1 MNGPGTALGTAI
13 PMTDPS
19 DILQQLLVSQG
30 AWIAAAGVGL
40 AGYALSRPARK
51 IRSPRAHTYET
62 IALGAGAALIP
73 AASVHLGFL
82 LVLTPAA
89 VAGAA
94 ATLLEEVPRPVAVL
108 AGLLA
113 TLAFA
118 VTFVLARV
126 LPFGVVELTLGV
138 GVLAYV
144 LGRWT
149 DLHPASASRPTPL
162 LWIALACGFVL
173 AYKAG

>member
-1 MNGPGTALGTAI
+1 M
-13 PMTDPS
+13 
-19 DILQQLLVSQG
+19 
-30 AWIAAAGVGL
+30 
-40 AGYALSRPARK
+40 
-51 IRSPRAHTYET
+51 
-62 IALGAGAALIP
+62 
-73 AASVHLGFL
+73 
-82 LVLTPAA
+82 
-89 VAGAA
+89 
-94 ATLLEEVPRPVAVL
+94 L

-118 VTFVLARV
+118 VTFALARV

-149 DLHPASASRPTPL
+149 DLHPASASRPTIL